1 MTALQCNST
10 DALLRVS
17 YLIDQ
22 KGWDN
27 LYAKDDDLRFR
38 PDLSLRPAPA
48 NGNSTDTAFESY
60 ETFQD
65 VVDFEM
71 CIPRAGA
78 CLELTVSVFPID
90 SYEIFFDGN
99 PIDVGNNFTSWGR
112 YPITSTQVGAYC
124 TPVCD
129 ENTEALFE
137 LEQWTGADYFDAYRV
152 QDMDGNKVLGCDGT
166 CNSTFFQLYTDRAC
180 IPRDVCHRFVIGGP
194 WQWIENHHRD
204 DVPSFSVRY
213 DNELLLK
220 SDSWLFETIT
230 FGENCSPQCDQET
243 ESTVELFMSS
253 RSAIYSDNFS
263 CSIFTDLL
271 WELVL
276 NGEGNNDTAG
286 LVVSSG
292 SIPGCNAQSSLFFE
306 TLCAPKNSCSSFNIH
321 PSNETLRVPS
331 FTTLQL
337 SMDDIT
343 YHKTGLTTFLT
354 PGDGLDQGTTNM
366 GSCTVDDLCN
376 RNESLFQLDLETP
389 TTYEINGKP
398 LQAIPSSLGVGIGW
412 LLDYA
417 DEGLRDPGFNR
428 ILSSDTYIDTY
439 DLGSLYTTI
448 ECVPDLECALEFNM
462 TSNSPVKDYTL
473 KRNGVKLDQVTQKE
487 DDVWSRLIDVTV
499 FGIDCNVSEG
509 GGLSGGAIAG
519 IVIACLVAVGAAVFG
534 FLWYKK
540 KKSMP
545 SHDATGTMEPLI
557 GDTTAPQL

>member
-27 LYAKDDDLRFR
+27 LPSI
-38 PDLSLRPAPA
+38 PDLTVRPAPA
-48 NGNSTDTAFESY
+48 NGNSTDTAFERY
-60 ETFQD
+60 TTFQD

-71 CIPRAGA
+71 CVPRAGA
-78 CLELTVSVFPID
+78 CLELTGSVFPID
-90 SYEIFFDGN
+90 SYEIFFDDN
-99 PIDVGNNFTSWGR
+99 PINVGNNFTSWGN
-112 YPITSTQVGAYC
+112 PITSTQIGAYC

-137 LEQWTGADYFDAYRV
+137 LEQWTGGNFFDAYRV

-204 DVPSFSVRY
+204 DIPSFSVRY
-213 DNELLLK
+213 DNKLLLE

-243 ESTVELFMSS
+243 ESTVEFFMSS
-253 RSAIYSDNFS
+253 PFAPNSDNVS

-276 NGEGNNDTAG
+276 NGEGNDDTG
-286 LVVSSG
+286 VVVSSG
-292 SIPGCNAQSSLFFE
+292 SIPGCDAQSSLFFE
-306 TLCAPKNSCSSFNIH
+306 TFCVPKSSCSSFNIH
-321 PSNETLRVPS
+321 PSNETLRLPS
-331 FTTLQL
+331 SNALQL

-343 YHKTGLTTFLT
+343 YRKRGLTTFRT

-389 TTYEINGKP
+389 TTYKRNGKP
-398 LQAIPSSLGVGIGW
+398 LQAIPSGWGVGIDW

-428 ILSSDTYIDTY
+428 ILRSNTYIDTY

-487 DDVWSRLIDVTV
+487 AYSVWSHFLIDVTV
-499 FGIDCNVSEG
+499 FGLDCNVSEG

-540 KKSMP
+540 KKSRP
-545 SHDATGTMEPLI
+545 SSPEATGTMEPLI

>member
-1 MTALQCNST
+1 
-10 DALLRVS
+10 
-17 YLIDQ
+17 
-22 KGWDN
+22 
-27 LYAKDDDLRFR
+27 
-38 PDLSLRPAPA
+38 
-48 NGNSTDTAFESY
+48 
-60 ETFQD
+60 
-65 VVDFEM
+65 
-71 CIPRAGA
+71 
-78 CLELTVSVFPID
+78 
-90 SYEIFFDGN
+90 
-99 PIDVGNNFTSWGR
+99 
-112 YPITSTQVGAYC
+112 
-124 TPVCD
+124 
-129 ENTEALFE
+129 
-137 LEQWTGADYFDAYRV
+137 
-152 QDMDGNKVLGCDGT
+152 
-166 CNSTFFQLYTDRAC
+166 
-180 IPRDVCHRFVIGGP
+180 
-194 WQWIENHHRD
+194 
-204 DVPSFSVRY
+204 
-213 DNELLLK
+213 
-220 SDSWLFETIT
+220 
-230 FGENCSPQCDQET
+230 
-243 ESTVELFMSS
+243 
-253 RSAIYSDNFS
+253 
-263 CSIFTDLL
+263 
-271 WELVL
+271 
-276 NGEGNNDTAG
+276 
-286 LVVSSG
+286 
-292 SIPGCNAQSSLFFE
+292 
-306 TLCAPKNSCSSFNIH
+306 
-321 PSNETLRVPS
+321 
-331 FTTLQL
+331 
-337 SMDDIT
+337 MDDIT